1 MESGDVIIES
11 IFENREAKREL
22 FERINKKARRSALLA
37 TNTSAIPLAE
47 LADVLDDPGR
57 LVGLHF
63 FNPVAKMPLVEVV
76 HDNQRTGP
84 ELVSKVVRFAVPVAQ
99 YALPGNSP

>member
-1 MESGDVIIES
+1 DWSSDVCS
-11 IFENREAKREL
+11 SDLNREAKREL

-76 HDNQRTGP
+76 HDNQLTGP
-84 ELVSKVVRFAVPVAQ
+84 EWVPKAP
-99 YALPGNSP
+99 ALPYRSASTPCPSPPHP